1 MSVEIQ
7 GVEGRCS
14 HAASSCSAPASS
26 IRRHRRPSTH
36 RPYHW
41 DWALLLRSGKEG
53 IILRAYEE
61 TEGGQ
66 IDRKKVRESLL
77 RFGTILAAWALRAL
91 LRWFSESVRERPEGI
106 ILSNKIFDSAG
117 SMQPSGALQLS
128 NLEEL
133 GLFKNSERC
142 PIQISNQRR
151 SKETYHEFDR

>member
-61 TEGGQ
+61 TEDGQ
-66 IDRKKVRESLL
+66 IDWKKVRESHL
-77 RFGTILAAWALRAL
+77 RFETILAAWALRAL
-91 LRWFSESVRERPEGI
+91 LQFSESVRESPEGI

-133 GLFKNSERC
+133 GLLKNSERC
-142 PIQISNQRR
+142 PIQINRDPEIQG
-151 SKETYHEFDR
+151 DLP